1 MSTAAAEGPAGG
13 GSSDKA
19 RWRPSEYA
27 IAVLVVGVVTAIG
40 FVLRPQLK
48 TIDVAMLYLLGV
60 VIVAARSRQGAAL
73 LTTLLSIALFDL
85 VFVPPYYTFG
95 VHDSAYILTFGVMLV
110 VAVTM
115 SGLTSRIREQGEEAR
130 QRERQTAAMY
140 ALSRELSDVVAVAD
154 LLVTAGRHIGQAV
167 GAEATVV
174 LVDAEPD
181 KPGESWPSDGVFESC
196 DVRVAASWA
205 FEKGEA
211 AGWGTKH
218 CAEAEALVVPLRTGG
233 STLGVAALR
242 PSDPAGE
249 LDPADLRTVQAL
261 ARQAAVALERII
273 LGEKHAQAL
282 VEVEAERLRGSL
294 LSSLSHDLRT
304 PLGSIEGAAS
314 SLLQTGGNL
323 SPELRQE
330 LAETILEESRR
341 MTRLVGNLLDM
352 VRVET
357 GALAVQKAWQP
368 LEEVLGVALLRSEGR
383 VNGHPIESRL
393 PPDLPLVP
401 IDEVLIEQVFINLL
415 ENAVKYTAPGS
426 PITVSAWPEDG
437 AVMVEVADRGPGV
450 PAGLEEEIF
459 HKFYRVRGAE
469 MEGSSGA
476 GLGLTI
482 CRGIILAHGGRTWV
496 QPREGGGAS
505 FRFTLPLVGPPLGL
519 MPVEARES

>member
-1 MSTAAAEGPAGG
+1 L
-13 GSSDKA
+13 DKTP
-19 RWRPSEYA
+19 WRPSEYA
-27 IAVLVVGVVTAIG
+27 IAVVVVGVVTAIG
-40 FVLRPQLK
+40 FVFRPQLK

-60 VIVAARSRQGAAL
+60 VIVAARSRRGAAL

-115 SGLTSRIREQGEEAR
+115 SGLTTRIREQGEEAR

-140 ALSRELSDVVAVAD
+140 ALSRELSDVTTLPDQLA
-154 LLVTAGRHIGQAV
+154 TAGRHFGQAV
-167 GAEATVV
+167 GAEARIV
-174 LVDAEPD
+174 LVDAGPG
-181 KPGESWPSDGVFESC
+181 KPGESWPSDGVFESRE
-196 DVRVAASWA
+196 VRIAASWA
-205 FEKGEA
+205 FEKDEA
-211 AGWGTKH
+211 AGWGTSH
-218 CAEAEALVVPLRTGG
+218 CAEAEALVVPFRTAGRG
-233 STLGVAALR
+233 LGVVALR
-242 PSDPAGE
+242 PPDPERA
-249 LDPADLRTVQAL
+249 LDPADLRTVLAL
-261 ARQAAVALERII
+261 VRQGAVALERTM
-273 LGEKHAQAL
+273 LGDKHAQAL
-282 VEVEAERLRGSL
+282 IEVEAERLRGSL

-314 SLLQTGGNL
+314 SLLQSGGSL

-368 LEEVLGVALLRSEGR
+368 LEEALGVALLRVEGR

-393 PPDLPLVP
+393 RPDLPLVP

-415 ENAVKYTAPGS
+415 ENAVKYTGAGS
-426 PITVSAWPEDG
+426 PITISAWMEDG
-437 AVMVEVADRGPGV
+437 AVVVEVADRGPGV
-450 PAGLEEEIF
+450 PAGTEEEIF
-459 HKFYRVRGAE
+459 HKFYRVRGAGTQ
-469 MEGSSGA
+469 GSSGA

-482 CRGIILAHGGRTWV
+482 CRGIILAHGGRIWV
-496 QPREGGGAS
+496 QPRECGGAS
-505 FRFTLPLVGPPLGL
+505 FRFTLPLQGPPLGL
-519 MPVEARES
+519 MPVEAQES